1 MTDAA
6 LLPVGPAPTVR
17 LFQGKR
23 ACVIGAG
30 LGGLAL
36 AIRLQAAGIET
47 VVVEARAEAGGRA
60 GAMQREGFTFD
71 LGPTAFTDPAALAGL
86 WELSGHDLAHDLD
99 LLPVSPL
106 CRFNWPDGAHFDL
119 TSDDAA
125 LTREI
130 ARLAPSDLA
139 GYDDFARHAA
149 AALADC
155 QAKRETPRGNM
166 WMQLISSTALLARHQ
181 GWRSLHGLVSSF
193 VKHERLRQVLSFG
206 ALRRGANPCAT
217 GALVAADHAR
227 EQQYGLWAPKGGIGQ
242 LAAAMAAQF
251 ERLGGTLRLHDPV
264 VHLHTIGNRV
274 SEVEA
279 QSGWRERFDAVTSN
293 ADLVHTYRDLLSE
306 LPRGA
311 EMARSLAR
319 MRFAPGLFVVHFALE
334 GSWPG
339 IPHTMALMASRFEG
353 LLDDVFEHGVLP
365 QDSLIM
371 LSHPSVTDP
380 SLAPEGK
387 SVFSAAVPVAHL
399 GKLPIDWEQVGPL
412 LEKRVLDEIGRRLV
426 PDIHDRIVTKFH
438 VTPRDAALDFNAHVG
453 SAWGLEPTR
462 LQDWA
467 MRPTGRDAKLAN
479 FYLVGAGTQPGAG
492 LPAVLAGARSTATLM
507 LEDLR

>member
-1 MTDAA
+1 MMDAA
-6 LLPVGPAPTVR
+6 LLPTDPASQAAAPVR
-17 LFQGKR
+17 LFQAKR

-47 VVVEARAEAGGRA
+47 VVVEARPQSGGRA
-60 GAMQREGFTFD
+60 GAVEREGFTFD
-71 LGPTAFTDPAALAGL
+71 LGPTAFTDPAALAEL
-86 WELSGHDLAHDLD
+86 WELSGHDLAHDID

-106 CRFNWPDGAHFDL
+106 CRFNWPDSAHFDL
-119 TSDDAA
+119 TDDDTA

-130 ARLAPSDLA
+130 ARLSPSDLA
-139 GYDDFARHAA
+139 GYDDFAHHAA
-149 AALADC
+149 AALADS
-155 QAKRETPRGNM
+155 QPLRGTV
-166 WMQLISSTALLARHQ
+166 WMQLISSATQIARHQ

-206 ALRRGANPCAT
+206 ALRRGANPCTAS
-217 GALVAADHAR
+217 ALVAADHAR
-227 EQQYGLWAPKGGIGQ
+227 EQQHGLWTPKGGVGQ
-242 LAAAMAAQF
+242 LTAAMTTQF
-251 ERLGGTLRLHDPV
+251 ERLGGTIRLHDPV

-274 SEVEA
+274 SEVET
-279 QSGWRERFDAVTSN
+279 QSGWRERFDTVTSN
-293 ADLVHTYRDLLSE
+293 ADVVHTYRDLLSE

-319 MRFAPGLFVVHFALE
+319 RRFAPGLFVVHFALE

-339 IPHTMALMASRFEG
+339 IPHRMALMASRFEG
-353 LLDDVFEHGVLP
+353 LLDDIFEHGVLP
-365 QDSLIM
+365 QDNLIM

-387 SVFSAAVPVAHL
+387 SVFAAAVPVAHL

-426 PDIHDRIVTKFH
+426 PDIHDRIVTRFH

-467 MRPTGRDAKLAN
+467 MRPAGRDAKLAN
-479 FYLVGAGTQPGAG
+479 FYLVGAGIQPGAS
-492 LPAVLAGARSTATLM
+492 LPSVLAGAKSTATLM
-507 LEDLR
+507 LEDLQ